1 MKSGSN
7 LERILE
13 SGQFA
18 ATAEIGPPTHADGNV
33 VIEKARMLKGK
44 ADAFNITDCQT
55 AVVRLS
61 SIASAIFC
69 LHEGVE
75 PVMQMVCR
83 DRNRIAMQA
92 DILGAAAH
100 GVKNCLCIAGD
111 HQSFGAA
118 GRLKGH
124 PGAKNVY
131 DVDSIHLIAIL
142 KRMRDEGLTQGGDEI
157 EVRPKMYIGAA
168 WTPMAD
174 PVDFRV
180 IRLAKKVKAG
190 ADFIQTQGVYDIEAF
205 KESMRQARERGL
217 HEKTHI
223 LAGIIVPKASMMLKY
238 MAANVAG
245 VRVPDSLI
253 KRMSDAED
261 KAPKG
266 DRKAKAALGGEE
278 GIKITVELIQQCR
291 EIPGIHGVHIQ
302 AIEWEKMVPQIVEKA
317 GLLPRPVLPPL
328 PPEPSAE
335 ARKEG

>member
-13 SGQFA
+13 SGTFA
-18 ATAEIGPPTHADGNV
+18 VTCEIGPPTDANAEV
-33 VIEKARMLKGK
+33 VIGKARLLKGM

-69 LHEGVE
+69 LREGIE
-75 PVMQMVCR
+75 PVMQMVTR
-83 DRNRIAMQA
+83 DRNRIAIQA

-100 GVKNCLCIAGD
+100 GIKNCLCIAGD

-131 DVDSIHLIAIL
+131 DIDSINLIAIL
-142 KRMRDEGLTQGGDEI
+142 KRMRDEGLTEGGDEI
-157 EVRPKMYIGAA
+157 EVRPKMFIGAA

-174 PVDFRV
+174 PMDFRV

-190 ADFIQTQGVYDIEAF
+190 ANFIQTQGVYDMEAF
-205 KESMRQARERGL
+205 KDSMRQARERGL
-217 HEKTHI
+217 HEQTNI
-223 LAGIIVPKASMMLKY
+223 LTGIIVPKNSIMLNY

-245 VRVPDSLI
+245 VRVPPALI
-253 KRMSDAED
+253 KRMKAAED

-266 DRKAKAALGGEE
+266 DRKAKTALATEE
-278 GIKITVELIQQCR
+278 AVKITVELIHQAR
-291 EIPGIHGVHIQ
+291 EIPGVRGVHIQ
-302 AIEWEKMVPQIVEKA
+302 AIEWEKMVPEIVTKA
-317 GLLPRPVLPPL
+317 GLLPRPILPPL
-328 PPEPSAE
+328 PPEPAPE
-335 ARKEG
+335 PKKEG